1 MILDNLEEIR
11 KIDESNVLG
20 SVEGLADQCLHAW
33 EEVEKVN
40 VPDIYKNINS
50 LVMAGMGGSGLAARV
65 IDSLFTKTLKVPLV
79 QVHGYDLPGFVD
91 SKTLVVCSSYSGNTE
106 ETLSTFRQ
114 SVNKKAKILTIFSG
128 GKLEKLSKKHN
139 IPFYKIY
146 PKYNPSNQP
155 RMAIGYSIVG
165 QLALAAKAGIL
176 KLKKE
181 QIENLVEAM
190 KNIQGKC
197 HVLKPAAQN
206 PAKKMA
212 KVFEDKII
220 NLVAAEHLTGAIHV
234 FKNQINENAKA
245 FAVRFDIPE
254 LNHHLM
260 EGLKDPDANKRDLL
274 FFFVQSQLYRE
285 KNQKRMTIT
294 QDVVE
299 KNQVKTFLWQA
310 EAKDKLSQVFE
321 LIQFG
326 AYINFYLAMLYG
338 TNPAP
343 IKWVDYFKQQLKK

>member
-11 KIDESNVLG
+11 KIDKSNVLG
-20 SVEGLADQCLHAW
+20 SVEALPDQCLHAW
-33 EEVEKVN
+33 GEVEKVD
-40 VPDIYKNINS
+40 VSDSYKNIDS
-50 LVMAGMGGSGLAARV
+50 LVMSGMGGSGLAARV
-65 IDSLFTKTLKVPLV
+65 IDSVYGKTLKVPLV
-79 QVHGYDLPGFVD
+79 QVHEYDLPGFVD
-91 SKTLVVCSSYSGNTE
+91 SKSLVVCSSYSGNTE
-106 ETLSTFRQ
+106 ETINTFKQ
-114 SVNKKAKILTIFSG
+114 ALKKKAKILTIFSG

-165 QLALAAKAGIL
+165 QLALVQKAGIL
-176 KLKKE
+176 KLKKQ
-181 QIENLVEAM
+181 QIETFIKVM
-190 KNIQGKC
+190 KKVQEKC
-197 HVLKPAAQN
+197 HVLKPADKN

-212 KVFEDKII
+212 KIFKDKII

-234 FKNQINENAKA
+234 FKNQLNENSKA
-245 FAVRFDIPE
+245 FAVRFNIPE

-260 EGLKDPDANKRDLL
+260 EGLKEPDVNKRDLL
-274 FFFVQSQLYRE
+274 FFFAQSQLYGE
-285 KNQKRMTIT
+285 KNQKRINIT
-294 QDVVE
+294 QDVVKGNKVE
-299 KNQVKTFLWQA
+299 TFLWQA

-326 AYINFYLAMLYG
+326 AYVNFYLAMLYG